1 MHVRSVGRSGLK
13 ISSICL
19 GTMNWGG
26 EVVPED
32 ARSILESYLDA
43 GGTTIDTAY
52 GYGDGASE
60 ALIGELLQ
68 DLRREDLVLVSKAG
82 ISRRTGSRVVDTS
95 RRALLDQLDESLT
108 RLGTDHLD
116 LWLAHTWSDDTPWE
130 ETLGALEYA
139 VSSGRAR
146 YVGVSNYSG
155 WQLALIAA
163 EARRLRIP
171 LVCNQI
177 QYNLVHRD
185 ADVEVVPAAGHLG
198 VGLMA
203 WSPLAGGLLTG
214 KYRSGV
220 PAASRAASG
229 SHPNWASTMLPAATG
244 SVMKALATA
253 AEGLEVSQAALAL
266 AWLRDRPSIAGA
278 VIGAR
283 SVAQLRPLLASSTVD
298 LPPAIAGALDDVS
311 S

>member
-1 MHVRSVGRSGLK
+1 MHVRSLGRSGLK
-13 ISSICL
+13 VSSLTL

-26 EVVPED
+26 DVVPED
-32 ARSILESYLDA
+32 ARSILEAFLDA

-68 DLRREDLVLVSKAG
+68 DLRREDVVLISKAG
-82 ISRRTGSRVVDTS
+82 ISRRTGARVVDTS

-116 LWLAHTWSDDTPWE
+116 LWLAHTWSNQTPWE
-130 ETLGALEYA
+130 ETLGALEHA
-139 VSSGRAR
+139 VASGRTR

-163 EARRLRIP
+163 EAHRLRIP

-177 QYNLVHRD
+177 QYNLLMRA
-185 ADVEVVPAAGHLG
+185 ADTDVVPAADHLG

-229 SHPNWASTMLPAATG
+229 SHPNWASNMLPSASG
-244 SVMKALATA
+244 PVMKALATA
-253 AEGLEVSQAALAL
+253 AEGLDVSQAELAL
-266 AWLRDRPSIAGA
+266 AWLRDHDPVVSA
-278 VIGAR
+278 VVGAR
-283 SVAQLRPLLASSTVD
+283 SLSQVRPLLASEDVD
-298 LPPAIAGALDDVS
+298 LPPAIAAALDDVS
-311 S
+311 G